1 MLKKICYSNEPKI
14 KTESPEKVLA
24 SQELVDRLNKLATDV
39 RAIAPKSDDFLYFSI
54 IFLKAAES
62 AYLDENGNV
71 KKMANGEDAWGF
83 FDENWKWHGNVK
95 PHRNNNCFPAG
106 TFIQMYNGSI
116 KKIEDVQAGD
126 LVITHT
132 GEVKPVIKTISNDYS
147 GNLLE
152 IKSKNNSSVFCTP
165 EHPFFAIKTNSNGLK
180 YLNNNDSSLPSF
192 IEANKLEVG
201 DSLTSNI
208 STQEVDYSSF
218 KDKYRL
224 HYISDIINHPF
235 EGKVYNFQVADN
247 NSYVANGFIVHNCD
261 IFPESQLK
269 IAAKKWVGMPLCRDH
284 ESSSV
289 DGIRGIILDAHYDE
303 KFKQVIGLCAL
314 DKVNYPDLAR
324 KVTTG
329 LVRYGSM
336 GTAVEVSICS
346 ECGNR
351 ATTQKEYCSHVSGR
365 TAHGEINIG
374 LKPIEYSLVVQP
386 AEPGAILLKCL
397 ASLEEY
403 RNEFINYGIENV
415 DEMLGKLSEK
425 QASHLETIMKTAC
438 GENDCSIPQ
447 RKKIIISFLSN
458 NGFIKE
464 SDLKDTASH
473 KNSDIKSYAYQ
484 ESGTDVERLTS
495 GEPGIE
501 TQLFG
506 TASNYSML
514 GTKNPE
520 DEPDFAASTDVI
532 KAVERDSS
540 SAPLT
545 SVAGVKDYDKLSINQ
560 LLEDIMSE
568 TNLKKRAELRRRVA
582 YMQGGESVDDKAYR
596 EPSVYKSDKMSETVR
611 NTQDRHLLQDADM
624 DKLTKEDM
632 DLKEKLSRASL
643 KEARLRRIAYMQGGE
658 SVDDKAYREPSVY
671 KSDKMSETVRNTQD
685 RHLLQD
691 ADMSKLT
698 KEDMDLK
705 EKLSRASSKV
715 ESLKKVAYNGPT
727 LTTRFSVKR
736 TPNGAINK
744 SASVFEVF
752 AGSKRVI
759 AATAGDIFGSDL
771 NDNWDWIK
779 SEGYG
784 KEVCRQIR
792 ASGIPYVSGLL
803 KSAQQLPMPT
813 DMPPAPADA
822 GAPPAPADAGME
834 LPPPPEM
841 GAPPAPM
848 GAEMALPAE
857 EGVEEEEE
865 VSEKSEDPA
874 SQIDEELTSIET
886 AVSTVRDLVNELKD
900 KQEADVDVNVFTG
913 KKKEG
918 EEDEGKLALSRYLF
932 TGLKK
937 AYRDLDSSADEL
949 AMVAET
955 YENISKLSSSQRK
968 EFFKLAQESRKDS
981 ARILGEATS
990 LIRMAKTLVNANGLR
1005 KSAQPMSHSPMSHSM
1020 MDDMSWDD
1028 EASDMDSVSD
1038 YVDYSDEEDLVS
1050 YDDDVSD
1057 VMMHDSD
1064 DSSDLVAAAMD
1075 MRRARREAIVKQ
1087 AESGLLA
1094 KRSSARKALLKQ
1106 AEEDESMDDAKD
1118 MKKHMKGHPQHEDD
1132 AEDVS
1137 SDDLKSDD
1145 LNDMSALH
1153 AVKDIQMGMRSQEN
1167 MAPGMKA
1174 GPQMSDEVKA
1184 FDVRASALN
1193 SRMQEKKAEEE
1204 RESYR
1209 IKLRR
1214 AYDVGM
1220 DMQRKGLLPHTKVAL
1235 DKQVDD
1241 IMSFDDGA
1249 FESFKRSIANAKPLR
1264 SVKIAADLGGVN
1276 VGVESDGSSQSGSIT
1291 ADKLLSLWD

>member
-106 TFIQMYNGSI
+106 TFIQMYNGSV

-180 YLNNNDSSLPSF
+180 YLNNDDSSSPSF

-351 ATTQKEYCSHVSGR
+351 ATTQKEYCSHVMNKS
-365 TAHGEINIG
+365 AHGEINVG

-386 AEPGAILLKCL
+386 AEPGAILLRCL

-403 RNEFINYGIENV
+403 RTEFINYGVENV
-415 DEMLGKLSEK
+415 DQMLGKLNEK
-425 QASHLETIMKTAC
+425 QASHLESIMKTAC
-438 GENDCSIPQ
+438 GENGCSIPQ
-447 RKKIIISFLSN
+447 RKKIITSFLSN

-464 SDLKDTASH
+464 SDSKDTISH
-473 KNSDIKSYAYQ
+473 KNSDIKTYAYQ
-484 ESGTDVERLTS
+484 ESGTDAEKLTS
-495 GEPGIE
+495 GETGVE

-506 TASNYSML
+506 VASPYSML

-520 DEPDFAASTDVI
+520 DEPDFTATTDVV
-532 KAVERDSS
+532 KAVNRDSS

-545 SVAGVKDYDKLSINQ
+545 SVAGVKDSDKLSINQ

-568 TNLKKRAELRRRVA
+568 TNLKKRAELRRRIA
-582 YMQGGESVDDKAYR
+582 YMQGGESVDDKSYR
-596 EPSVYKSDKMSETVR
+596 EPSTFKSDKMSETVR

-632 DLKEKLSRASL
+632 ALKEKLSRADL

-658 SVDDKAYREPSVY
+658 SVSDKSYREPSTF

-691 ADMSKLT
+691 ADMNKLT
-698 KEDMDLK
+698 KEDMALK
-705 EKLSRASSKV
+705 EKLSRASARGA
-715 ESLKKVAYNGPT
+715 SLKKVAYSGPS
-727 LTTRFSVKR
+727 LTTRFSIKR
-736 TPNGAINK
+736 GSNGSINK

-752 AGSKRVI
+752 SGDKRVI
-759 AATAGDIFGSDL
+759 AATAGEIFGSDL
-771 NDNWDWIK
+771 DNNWDWIK

-803 KSAQQLPMPT
+803 KSAQELPPT
-813 DMPPAPADA
+813 PAMEPAAPADM
-822 GAPPAPADAGME
+822 GAPPAPTNAGAA
-834 LPPPPEM
+834 LPPAPDM

-848 GAEMALPAE
+848 SPEMEPSVE
-857 EGVEEEEE
+857 EGAEEEE
-865 VSEKSEDPA
+865 STEKSEDPS

-918 EEDEGKLALSRYLF
+918 EEDEGKLALSRQLF

-937 AYRDLDSSADEL
+937 AYRELDSSADEL

-955 YENISKLSSSQRK
+955 YENISKLSSSQRR
-968 EFFKLAQESRKDS
+968 EFLKLAEESRKDS

-990 LIRMAKTLVNANGLR
+990 LIRIAKTFVSTGGLK
-1005 KSAQPMSHSPMSHSM
+1005 KSAQSM
-1020 MDDMSWDD
+1020 KDDMMHNMSWD
-1028 EASDMDSVSD
+1028 EETSDMD
-1038 YVDYSDEEDLVS
+1038 DYSEYDDSADLVS
-1050 YDDDVSD
+1050 YDDDSTDLVSYD
-1057 VMMHDSD
+1057 DDANDLMMDESD
-1064 DSSDLVAAAMD
+1064 DTSDLVAAAMD
-1075 MRRARREAIVKQ
+1075 MRKTRREAIVKQ
-1087 AESGLLA
+1087 AESSILS
-1094 KRSSARKALLKQ
+1094 KRAAARKSLLKK
-1106 AEEDESMDDAKD
+1106 A
-1118 MKKHMKGHPQHEDD
+1118 EDD
-1132 AEDVS
+1132 DVEDK
-1137 SDDLKSDD
+1137 DDDVEDKDDDIEDDVKSDD

-1153 AVKDIQMGMRSQEN
+1153 TMKGMEMGMRSQEN
-1167 MAPGMKA
+1167 MPSGMKA
-1174 GPQMSDEVKA
+1174 GPQMSDDIKA

-1193 SRMQEKKAEEE
+1193 ARMQEKKAEEE

-1241 IMSFDDGA
+1241 IMAFDDGA
-1249 FESFKRSIANAKPLR
+1249 FEAFKRSIANAKPIR
-1264 SVKIAADLGGVN
+1264 SVKVAADLGGVN
-1276 VGVESDGSSQSGSIT
+1276 VGVESESVSQTGSIT